1 MEKLQ
6 LLLERYPEKVMSML
20 DELYKENFKKNKKKI
35 FHFEALGKKY
45 DSDKFVDNYV
55 NFLKDVNK
63 IHPYEF
69 FKLSIHEYYMS
80 KCPNDFNECHLVR
93 NQVYK
98 ISENFYVST
107 YSSTDKKIQHIK
119 SICELLGA
127 TLIEIS

>member
-6 LLLERYPEKVMSML
+6 LLLEKCPEKVMSMV

-35 FHFEALGKKY
+35 FHFEVLGKKY
-45 DSDKFVDNYV
+45 DSDKFVDNYI

-69 FKLSIHEYYMS
+69 FKLSINGYYIS
-80 KCPNDFNECHLVR
+80 EFPNDFDECHLKR

-98 ISENFYVST
+98 ISEDFYVST

-119 SICELLGA
+119 SICDFLGA
-127 TLIEIS
+127 TLVEIS